1 MPGNSWVIFKAIH
14 RYLGFLGLSFAGSRS
29 FSGSSCFLLY
39 FFSFPALLV
48 PCASSLEFSS
58 WHSAVSLEKN
68 NRLWDQTFTQKKIP
82 THKEWQDIQ
91 YSTLRR
97 SRRTEATKQRV
108 TGGLPSG
115 GCNTSMALI
124 CCCLII
130 FTMTLFLFFWYICH
144 PVLLITCAQGS
155 ESFGSD
161 AFWMFWPEL
170 FRQNMLHLN
179 NKFYGEAPE
188 FLNPLNISF

>member
-1 MPGNSWVIFKAIH
+1 MGPDIH
-14 RYLGFLGLSFAGSRS
+14 R
-29 FSGSSCFLLY
+29 
-39 FFSFPALLV
+39 
-48 PCASSLEFSS
+48 
-58 WHSAVSLEKN
+58 KN
-68 NRLWDQTFTQKKIP
+68 IP
-82 THKEWQDIQ
+82 TPKEWQDIQ

-188 FLNPLNISF
+188 FLNPLNISFDQVLLYEFIMFWDQLSKNLDIFKSYEPNMRSAICLFSSMSSQAPSRTPASTDLHLWAHNWH

>member
-39 FFSFPALLV
+39 FFSFPSLLV
-48 PCASSLEFSS
+48 PCTSSLEFSS

-97 SRRTEATKQRV
+97 RRRTEATKKRV

-115 GCNTSMALI
+115 GYNTSMALI
-124 CCCLII
+124 WLLLAHFHNDII
-130 FTMTLFLFFWYICH
+130 
-144 PVLLITCAQGS
+144 LL
-155 ESFGSD
+155 
-161 AFWMFWPEL
+161 L
-170 FRQNMLHLN
+170 
-179 NKFYGEAPE
+179 
-188 FLNPLNISF
+188 